1 MTTRTFRPYEP
12 DDLWLLPPS
21 PRDWLPEDHLAY
33 FVADLVEALNLAPI
47 LATYGGVT
55 RGSAPY
61 HSQVLVNAYAV
72 GMPASGQIAGKLEED
87 VAFRVLAANQRLDFR
102 TLSDF
107 RKQHLTALA
116 NLFVQILQLCQRAGL
131 VKLGHIALDGTKVK
145 ANASKHKAM
154 SYGRM
159 VTEEARLQAEVETL
173 FKRAETA
180 DARDDAA
187 YGPDRRGD
195 ELPAE
200 LARREQRLQTIRAAK
215 AVLEQEAQAEAAL
228 KQVAHE
234 ARKATGPRRGRPP
247 SPPSPVPSPKAQ
259 RNFTDPESRI
269 MPASDTKGSVVQGY
283 NCQAA
288 VDARAQIIVA
298 ADVTDESN
306 DKQQAQPMLT
316 QVLVNTEQ
324 IPRTVSMD
332 AGYFSEANVV
342 ALTALGCTP
351 LIPPD
356 RQLHRQVVPAVPR
369 GRPPVGLSVADRM
382 RRTLRTQRGRRR
394 SARRKAI
401 VEPVFVQI
409 KQCRGYRQFL
419 LRGMRQVRG
428 EWALICT
435 THNVLKLWQVLAH
448 PPRRSRTPP
457 AHLAAAGTRTGGDR
471 DSDRALCRRCAA
483 EYKLTPRSS
492 S

>member
-1 MTTRTFRPYEP
+1 MFRPYDP
-12 DDLWLLPPS
+12 DELWLLPPS

-33 FVADLVEALNLAPI
+33 FLSDLVDEFNLTPI
-47 LATYGGVT
+47 LVSYGGVT
-55 RGSAPY
+55 RGTAPY
-61 HSQVLVNAYAV
+61 HPQLLVKVLLYAYAV
-72 GMPASGQIAGKLEED
+72 GIPASRQIARKLEED
-87 VAFRVLAANQRLDFR
+87 VAFRVLAANQRPDFR

-107 RKQHLTALA
+107 RKQHLPALA
-116 NLFVQILQLCQRAGL
+116 ELFVQVLQLCQRAGL

-159 VTEEARLQAEVETL
+159 VTDEARLQAEVAAL
-173 FKRAETA
+173 LKQAAAA

-200 LARREQRLQTIRAAK
+200 LARRAQRLQTIRAAK
-215 AVLEQEAQAEAAL
+215 AVLEQEAQADAAL
-228 KQVAHE
+228 HQAVQAAQPP
-234 ARKATGPRRGRPP
+234 ARPRRGRPP
-247 SPPSPVPSPKAQ
+247 QPPSPVPHSKAQ

-269 MPASDTKGSVVQGY
+269 MPASDAKGSVVQGY

-298 ADVTDESN
+298 ADVTDATN

-316 QVLVNTEQ
+316 QVLAQTGQV
-324 IPRTVSMD
+324 PRIVTTD

-342 ALTALGCTP
+342 ALTALGCLP

-356 RQLHRQVVPAVPR
+356 RQLHGQVIPAAPR
-369 GRPPVGLSVADRM
+369 GRPPGGLSVADRM
-382 RRTLRTQRGRRR
+382 RRTLRTTHGRRLY
-394 SARRKAI
+394 ARRKAI
-401 VEPVFVQI
+401 VEPVFGQI
-409 KQCRGYRQFL
+409 KQGRGYRQFL

-435 THNVLKLWQVLAH
+435 THNVRKLWTALRQRC
-448 PPRRSRTPP
+448 PRP
-457 AHLAAAGTRTGGDR
+457 GDEL
-471 DSDRALCRRCAA
+471 RALRGVQKGRGHGRR
-483 EYKLTPRSS
+483 
-492 S
+492 

>member
-1 MTTRTFRPYEP
+1 MSPRTFRPYDPEE
-12 DDLWLLPPS
+12 LWLLPPS

-33 FVADLVEALNLAPI
+33 FLADLVEELNLQPI

-55 RGSAPY
+55 RGTVPY
-61 HSQVLVNAYAV
+61 HPQLLVKVLLYAYAV
-72 GMPASGQIAGKLEED
+72 GIPASRQIAQKLEED
-87 VAFRVLAANQRLDFR
+87 VAFRVLAANQRPDFR

-116 NLFVQILQLCQRAGL
+116 DLFVQVLTLCRRAGL

-159 VTEEARLQAEVETL
+159 GTEEARLQAEVERLLTQ
-173 FKRAETA
+173 AEAA

-215 AVLEQEAQAEAAL
+215 AVLEQEAQAEAAI
-228 KQVAHE
+228 KRAAQD
-234 ARKATGPRRGRPP
+234 TGAPDRPRRGRPP
-247 SPPSPVPSPKAQ
+247 LPPSPVPHPKAQ

-269 MPASDTKGSVVQGY
+269 MPASDAKGSVVQGD

-298 ADVTDESN
+298 ADVTDEAN

-316 QVLVNTEQ
+316 QVLANTEQ
-324 IPRTVSMD
+324 VPRTVSMD
-332 AGYFSEANVV
+332 AGYFSEANVT
-342 ALTALGCTP
+342 ALTALGCRP
-351 LIPPD
+351 LMPPD
-356 RQLHRQVVPAVPR
+356 RQLHGQAALVAPR
-369 GRPPVGLSVADRM
+369 GRLPAGWSVADRM
-382 RRTLRTQRGRRR
+382 RRTLRTKPGRRLY
-394 SARRKAI
+394 ARRKAI
-401 VEPVFVQI
+401 VEPVFGQI
-409 KQCRGYRQFL
+409 KQGRGYRQFL
-419 LRGMRQVRG
+419 LRGLRQVRG

-435 THNVLKLWQVLAH
+435 THNMLKLW
-448 PPRRSRTPP
+448 
-457 AHLAAAGTRTGGDR
+457 
-471 DSDRALCRRCAA
+471 RALRQRHHHPSAGLRALSGNQKRARRA
-483 EYKLTPRSS
+483 
-492 S
+492 

>member
-21 PRDWLPEDHLAY
+21 PQDWLPEDHLAY
-33 FVADLVEALNLAPI
+33 FLADLVEVLDLEPI

-55 RGSAPY
+55 RGTAPY
-61 HSQVLVNAYAV
+61 HPQLLVKVLLYAYTV
-72 GMPASGQIAGKLEED
+72 GIPASRQIARKLEED
-87 VAFRVLAANQRLDFR
+87 VAFRVLAANQRPDFR

-107 RKQHLTALA
+107 RKQHLPALA
-116 NLFVQILQLCQRAGL
+116 NLFVQVLKLCQRAGL

-159 VTEEARLQAEVETL
+159 GTEEARLTAEVQRLLTQAE
-173 FKRAETA
+173 AA

-200 LARREQRLQTIRAAK
+200 LARRKQRLETIRAAK
-215 AVLEQEAQAEAAL
+215 AVLEQEAQAKAAL
-228 KQVAHE
+228 KRVAHE
-234 ARKATGPRRGRPP
+234 ARQTAGPRRGRPP
-247 SPPSPVPSPKAQ
+247 QPPRSGPHPKAQ

-269 MPASDTKGSVVQGY
+269 MPDAGAKGSVVQGY

-288 VDARAQIIVA
+288 VDATAQIIVA

-324 IPRTVSMD
+324 VPRTVSMD
-332 AGYFSEANVV
+332 AGYFSEANVT
-342 ALTALGCTP
+342 ASTALGCWP

-356 RQLHRQVVPAVPR
+356 RQLHSQTVPVALR
-369 GRPPVGLSVADRM
+369 GRPPAGLSVADRM
-382 RRTLRTQRGRRR
+382 RRTLRTRRGRRCY
-394 SARRKAI
+394 ARRKAI
-401 VEPVFVQI
+401 VEPVFGQI
-409 KQCRGYRQFL
+409 KQGRGYRQFL

-435 THNVLKLWQVLAH
+435 THNVLKLWTALRRHRRRPGEGLRAVG
-448 PPRRSRTPP
+448 RSRK
-457 AHLAAAGTRTGGDR
+457 
-471 DSDRALCRRCAA
+471 A
-483 EYKLTPRSS
+483 ERKAQG
-492 S
+492 

>member
-55 RGSAPY
+55 RGTAPY
-61 HSQVLVNAYAV
+61 HPQLLVKVLLYAYAV
-72 GMPASGQIAGKLEED
+72 GVPASRQIARELEED
-87 VAFRVLAANQRLDFR
+87 VAFRVLAANQRPDFR

-159 VTEEARLQAEVETL
+159 VTEEARLQAEVKTL
-173 FKRAETA
+173 LKRAEAA

-247 SPPSPVPSPKAQ
+247 QPPRSGPPPQAQ

-269 MPASDTKGSVVQGY
+269 MPASDAKGSVLQGY

-288 VDARAQIIVA
+288 VDATAQIIVA
-298 ADVTDESN
+298 ADVTDEAN

-316 QVLVNTEQ
+316 QVLVNTQ
-324 IPRTVSMD
+324 QVPRTVSMD
-332 AGYFSEANVV
+332 AGYFSEANVT
-342 ALTALGCTP
+342 ASTALGCWP

-356 RQLHRQVVPAVPR
+356 RQLHSQAVPRASR
-369 GRPPVGLSVADRM
+369 GRPPAGLSVADRM
-382 RRTLRTQRGRRR
+382 RRTLRTTRGRRLY
-394 SARRKAI
+394 ARRKTI
-401 VEPVFVQI
+401 VEPVFGQI
-409 KQCRGYRQFL
+409 KQGRGYRQFL

-435 THNVLKLWQVLAH
+435 THNVLKLWRVLAH
-448 PPRRSRTPP
+448 PPRGPGHRLRTLCGSRN
-457 AHLAAAGTRTGGDR
+457 AN
-471 DSDRALCRRCAA
+471 RR
-483 EYKLTPRSS
+483 RQR
-492 S
+492 

>member
-1 MTTRTFRPYEP
+1 MTTRMFRPYDP
-12 DDLWLLPPS
+12 DELWLLPPS

-33 FVADLVEALNLAPI
+33 FLSDLVDELNLQPI
-47 LATYGGVT
+47 LVTYGGVT
-55 RGSAPY
+55 RGTAPY
-61 HSQVLVNAYAV
+61 HPQLLVKVLLYAYAV
-72 GMPASGQIAGKLEED
+72 GIPASRQIAQKLEAD
-87 VAFRVLAANQRLDFR
+87 VAFRVLAANQRPDFR

-107 RKQHLTALA
+107 RKQHLSALA
-116 NLFVQILQLCQRAGL
+116 ELFVQVLQLCQRAGL
-131 VKLGHIALDGTKVK
+131 VKLGHIALDGTKLK

-159 VTEEARLQAEVETL
+159 VTEAARLTAEVQRLLAQAEAV
-173 FKRAETA
+173 
-180 DARDDAA
+180 DARDNAA

-215 AVLEQEAQAEAAL
+215 AVLEQEAQADAAL
-228 KQVAHE
+228 TQVAHE
-234 ARKATGPRRGRPP
+234 ARQAEGPRRGRPP
-247 SPPSPVPSPKAQ
+247 QPPRSGPHPKAQ

-298 ADVTDESN
+298 ADVTDEAN

-316 QVLVNTEQ
+316 QVLAQTGQV
-324 IPRTVSMD
+324 PRTVSMD
-332 AGYFSEANVV
+332 AGYFSEANVT

-351 LIPPD
+351 LVPPD
-356 RQLHRQVVPAVPR
+356 RQLHSQVVLATPR
-369 GRPPVGLSVADRM
+369 GRPPAGLSMADRM
-382 RRTLRTQRGRRR
+382 RRTLRTRRGRGLY
-394 SARRKAI
+394 AQRKAI
-401 VEPVFVQI
+401 VEPVFGQI
-409 KQCRGYRQFL
+409 KQGRGYRQFL

-435 THNVLKLWQVLAH
+435 THNVLKLWTALR
-448 PPRRSRTPP
+448 PRRQPP
-457 AHLAAAGTRTGGDR
+457 GEGL
-471 DSDRALCRRCAA
+471 RALGRSRKA
-483 EYKLTPRSS
+483 ERNTQG
-492 S
+492 